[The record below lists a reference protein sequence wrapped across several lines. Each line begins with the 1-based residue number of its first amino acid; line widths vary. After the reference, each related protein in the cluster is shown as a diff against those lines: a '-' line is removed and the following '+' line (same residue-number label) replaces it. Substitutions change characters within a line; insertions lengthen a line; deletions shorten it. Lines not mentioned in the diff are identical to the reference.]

1 MVVITVNKPFLSR
14 NQRNNGIIMVYHG
27 FANGHNNGIMESME
41 VMESM
46 DGNGINGRFN

>member
-1 MVVITVNKPFLSR
+1 
-14 NQRNNGIIMVYHG
+14 MVYHG
-27 FANGHNNGIMESME
+27 FANGHNDGIMESMEVME